1 MSKEKKKHESDK
13 KEEKGADAIKENA
26 SQANAAAADT
36 TDAVQPESAP
46 EEGSFEKAL
55 KDIDDLT
62 KQVAEGN
69 DRFIR
74 LMAEFDNYKKRTS
87 REYERQVESAN
98 EKLMLDMIDVRES
111 FERAIKCSDT
121 GNDYTALFEGVKLIF
136 NKFDTVLNKNGLEAY
151 AVPGDPFDPQIH
163 DALMNA
169 PKTGVPEDH
178 IADVYEKGYK
188 LKSRVIRHAKVIVSS
203 GEPQESQ
210 ENGSEEKSETK

>member
-13 KEEKGADAIKENA
+13 KEEKVAEAIKENA
-26 SQANAAAADT
+26 PETNAAVAGNV
-36 TDAVQPESAP
+36 DAVQPEGVSEEAP
-46 EEGSFEKAL
+46 FEKAL
-55 KDIDDLT
+55 KEVDDLK
-62 KQVAEGN
+62 KQITEGN
-69 DRFIR
+69 DRYIR

-98 EKLMLDMIDVRES
+98 EKLMLDMIDVREN
-111 FERAIKCSDT
+111 FERAIKSGDT
-121 GNDYTALFEGVKLIF
+121 GSDYSALFEGMKLIF
-136 NKFDTVLNKNGLEAY
+136 SKFDTVLNKNGLESY
-151 AVPGDPFDPQIH
+151 AVSGDPFDPQIH

-169 PKTGVPEDH
+169 PKAGVPADH

-203 GEPQESQ
+203 GEPQVSQ

>member
-13 KEEKGADAIKENA
+13 KEQMGAEAIKVNA
-26 SQANAAAADT
+26 SQSNAAADT
-36 TDAVQPESAP
+36 TDTAP
-46 EEGSFEKAL
+46 SEGASEEGSFEKAL
-55 KDIDDLT
+55 KDIDDLK
-62 KQVAEGN
+62 KQVTDGN
-69 DRFIR
+69 DRYIR
-74 LMAEFDNYKKRTS
+74 LIAEFDNYKKRTS

-121 GNDYTALFEGVKLIF
+121 GNDYSALFEGMKLIF

-169 PKTGVPEDH
+169 PKSGVPEGH
-178 IADVYEKGYK
+178 IADVYEKGYT